1 MKKLLK
7 IIFCP
12 ISCIYDISIN
22 EKMTDIKNPFIKCL
36 FLVLIVAIV
45 IFLFYCKEIF
55 NLWNMLRLF
64 VD

>member
-55 NLWNMLRLF
+55 NL
-64 VD
+64 